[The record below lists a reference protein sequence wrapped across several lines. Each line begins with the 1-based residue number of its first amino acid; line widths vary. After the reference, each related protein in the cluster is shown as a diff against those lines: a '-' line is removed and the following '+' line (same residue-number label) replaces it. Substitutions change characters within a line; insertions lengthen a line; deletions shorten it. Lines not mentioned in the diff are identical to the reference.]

1 MNCPQCGFAQQV
13 DGRFCNNCGAA
24 MAASFQPPRKSGF
37 ATGVLI
43 VLGILV
49 VLCGGGGLLL
59 RMVPQPESRTT
70 LTGNDIA
77 STASPSPTATV
88 PPLSAEELRTL
99 LREDYERTMSAAHT
113 HLNFIKA
120 KLSKTKGGYALMA
133 EHTYFG
139 QYTLK
144 IGGTADVITNW
155 INVNQDELKK
165 AQIVRVGVKNDAGFG
180 GSSWFD
186 VK

>member
-113 HLNFIKA
+113 QR
-120 KLSKTKGGYALMA
+120 TP
-133 EHTYFG
+133 
-139 QYTLK
+139 
-144 IGGTADVITNW
+144 
-155 INVNQDELKK
+155 
-165 AQIVRVGVKNDAGFG
+165 R
-180 GSSWFD
+180 SSCS
-186 VK
+186 